1 MQNSKTFY
9 FWRSQKG
16 LTLIEVL
23 IAMGI
28 ATVAGGLL
36 LVIIVN
42 SAGLFYKQSSEVSL
56 GLSTNDALMKI
67 RGSIKQ
73 AGSIAQSYPETGAPI
88 YTTGST
94 RLILKIPSTDNL
106 GNIISDTYDY
116 FVYFS
121 DQTKLRLKSFPN
133 VLSAKKAQDQIF
145 MTNLKSL
152 EFKYLNSTIPPQEV
166 PPRSASKVRLTVT
179 VEEKSGA
186 RLESLTATSEASLR
200 ND

>member
-1 MQNSKTFY
+1 MKN
-9 FWRSQKG
+9 G
-16 LTLIEVL
+16 LTLLEVL
-23 IAMGI
+23 IAVGI

-42 SAGLFYKQSSEVSL
+42 SAGLFYKQSSEVNQ
-56 GLSTNDALMKI
+56 GLSTNDALMKV

-73 AGSIAQSYPETGAPI
+73 AGSIAQSYPETGTPI

-94 RLILKIPSTDNL
+94 RLILKVPSEDEL

-121 DQTKLRLKSFPN
+121 DQTKFRLKSFPN
-133 VLSAKKAQDQIF
+133 ALSAIKASDQIF

-152 EFKYLNSTIPPQEV
+152 EFTYFNSAIPPQEV
-166 PPRSASKVRLTVT
+166 PPQSASKVRFTVT

-186 RLESLTATSEASLR
+186 KLESLTATSEASLR